1 MEKYLGVFVKIVL
14 GNNDTVRGFI
24 QGKDKQGNLL
34 LKDCKLIYN
43 LSLI

>member
-1 MEKYLGVFVKIVL
+1 MDKYLGVFVKIVL

-34 LKDCKLIYN
+34 LKDCKLLY
-43 LSLI
+43 SLF